1 MAEWTETYR
10 GTVAPWECDVT
21 EHFTVAYYFDRIDQ
35 AAALLAARL
44 GLGDSRAAGVFPRR
58 LNLRFARELRAAAS
72 FHVAS
77 APIGLDPALRLG
89 HRVIN
94 SAGGETV
101 TWVEDIWEAPA
112 ASLSAERRDAI
123 GRQLAVWEAPA
134 AEARPEPKAL
144 TGAIPTAR
152 GRVQP
157 ADLDELGHLSLAGFV
172 HRFTDALLQ
181 AIAAI
186 GFTADYTKTARRGF
200 STFELALRLA
210 APPRLGDA
218 YLVETGIAHLGG
230 SSVRFIHRMSD
241 AHTGA
246 ELARLGQFGVQLD
259 LDARRPAPLP
269 PELRAAAA
277 KLMLSLD

>member
-89 HRVIN
+89 HRVID

-101 TWVEDIWEAPA
+101 TWVEDIWEAPPA
-112 ASLSAERRDAI
+112 PSRPNGATRSAGSSRSGKRR
-123 GRQLAVWEAPA
+123 
-134 AEARPEPKAL
+134 RP
-144 TGAIPTAR
+144 
-152 GRVQP
+152 
-157 ADLDELGHLSLAGFV
+157 
-172 HRFTDALLQ
+172 
-181 AIAAI
+181 
-186 GFTADYTKTARRGF
+186 RRGP
-200 STFELALRLA
+200 S
-210 APPRLGDA
+210 PKP
-218 YLVETGIAHLGG
+218 
-230 SSVRFIHRMSD
+230 
-241 AHTGA
+241 
-246 ELARLGQFGVQLD
+246 
-259 LDARRPAPLP
+259 
-269 PELRAAAA
+269 
-277 KLMLSLD
+277 